1 MRRPLLLFGVLLLG
15 AGCGS
20 LTHGSKQELQIN
32 TIPQGAVV
40 TIGMQSCRTPC
51 KLEVPRSANTL
62 QVERGTYKKTFD
74 MEKDFQFATTICG
87 NVCWLLPG
95 AIIDIAS
102 GAAWEIRTI
111 NLRLDAGP

>member
-1 MRRPLLLFGVLLLG
+1 MKWMLALLALLLG
-15 AGCGS
+15 AQGCSS
-20 LTHGSKQELQIN
+20 LVRGTKQELLIN
-32 TIPQGAVV
+32 TVPQGATA
-40 TIGMQSCRTPC
+40 TIGMQTCRTPC

-62 QVERGTYKKTFD
+62 KIERGAYRKTFD
-74 MEKDFQFATTICG
+74 LEKDFQFATTICG

-111 NLRLDAGP
+111 NLRLDAAE